1 MIDERGGD
9 ERDKEELEASETG
22 SEGSGDESSGAGE
35 VEAEGSGG
43 AGPETEASTEPRKSG
58 GVEGDAAAWGE
69 LTSRV
74 SESGEPG
81 AKKFARP
88 PRRISGQPTTG
99 GSATLWLYRIL
110 RSWPGRV
117 GLILM
122 VTSTVTF
129 VFFGLIELFADE
141 VHPYFG
147 LFHFLVL
154 PPLGMVG
161 ALLVFA
167 GYLREKRKRRLAEE
181 DGEEWIRLDV
191 TRTRVQQRLLLVSGL
206 FSGVLVFVV
215 AIGGYK
221 AHEFTD
227 SVTFCGELCHVVME
241 PEFVAYQ
248 NSAHARVT
256 CAECHVG
263 SGAQW
268 YVRSKI
274 SGLYQVYA
282 VLRDIYPRPIPTPI
296 ESLRPAPDTC
306 EQCHWPRHFF
316 GARLKTFTHY
326 PSDGGE
332 EPWVINMLLN
342 IGGGDPEK
350 GYTRGIHWHMNIANA
365 VEYIARDE
373 RRQDIAW
380 IRVLDELGNV
390 TVYQD
395 VDNPLTDE
403 EIEEMTSAGHVR
415 TMDCLDCHN
424 RPSHVFNSP
433 VESVN
438 QNLLLGNLDPSMPEI
453 KLLAVE
459 LLAAEYETKE
469 EAALAITRGLREAYS
484 SNHPEYYADNQRQVD
499 EAAALI
505 KRIYSEN
512 MFPEMKVRWRAYPDD
527 IGHRN
532 DPGCFRCHAGNQQSS
547 DGRVISTDCNS
558 CHTIL
563 SQGIRG
569 QEALATTAG
578 SSFIHPLDGEVI
590 DYPILCHECHDGALG
605 LTF

>member
-248 NSAHARVT
+248 NSADR
-256 CAECHVG
+256 E
-263 SGAQW
+263 
-268 YVRSKI
+268 
-274 SGLYQVYA
+274 
-282 VLRDIYPRPIPTPI
+282 
-296 ESLRPAPDTC
+296 PAPRT
-306 EQCHWPRHFF
+306 
-316 GARLKTFTHY
+316 
-326 PSDGGE
+326 
-332 EPWVINMLLN
+332 
-342 IGGGDPEK
+342 
-350 GYTRGIHWHMNIANA
+350 GY
-365 VEYIARDE
+365 
-373 RRQDIAW
+373 
-380 IRVLDELGNV
+380 L
-390 TVYQD
+390 
-395 VDNPLTDE
+395 
-403 EIEEMTSAGHVR
+403 
-415 TMDCLDCHN
+415 
-424 RPSHVFNSP
+424 
-433 VESVN
+433 
-438 QNLLLGNLDPSMPEI
+438 
-453 KLLAVE
+453 
-459 LLAAEYETKE
+459 
-469 EAALAITRGLREAYS
+469 
-484 SNHPEYYADNQRQVD
+484 
-499 EAAALI
+499 
-505 KRIYSEN
+505 
-512 MFPEMKVRWRAYPDD
+512 
-527 IGHRN
+527 
-532 DPGCFRCHAGNQQSS
+532 
-547 DGRVISTDCNS
+547 
-558 CHTIL
+558 
-563 SQGIRG
+563 
-569 QEALATTAG
+569 
-578 SSFIHPLDGEVI
+578 
-590 DYPILCHECHDGALG
+590 
-605 LTF
+605 